1 MGRNQTRPFVTQAE
15 TMAALSHLAGVLKG
29 EIYIVSAFSQS
40 YSDIDIVIFLLC
52 SYFFFLSSVVDTKQ
66 TRDMTDEECCL
77 QHIAK

>member
-29 EIYIVSAFSQS
+29 EIYIVSAFFQS

-52 SYFFFLSSVVDTKQ
+52 SYFFLRSVVDTKQ